1 MSFNPF
7 DAEVMACPYPHM
19 AQARHKAPVAWS
31 AEAGAFVSAPAPII
45 FAEDSAETYL
55 GPGLAPTPAVV
66 CVALTSKLPE
76 GLVVDACAPVTLV
89 DDEP

>member
-31 AEAGAFVSAPAPII
+31 AEAGAFVVTSHHHVMEVLRQPLVFSSRFGRAGRPVPADWREQLDAVI
-45 FAEDSAETYL
+45 AEIGRASCRER
-55 GPGLAPTPAVV
+55 V
-66 CVALTSKLPE
+66 
-76 GLVVDACAPVTLV
+76 
-89 DDEP
+89 